1 MQGKLYVRTSA
12 SYQEALGLLGD
23 DWTSLMISHFVGL
36 LTRRKRDLPD
46 GLDIMVSAHCTVDTH
61 PGVIGWCSPVW
72 DGAVLPSHHDSH
84 CIMKQDTEHDYPY
97 TLQTYLAY
105 AQSQPKSSPLHE
117 TSLHQKEESDG
128 KHLFNTLISSWS
140 SRIPRAVW
148 RGRCTGGRLSQIGEY
163 EQTGMLEMRM
173 KLTYFT

>member
-1 MQGKLYVRTSA
+1 
-12 SYQEALGLLGD
+12 
-23 DWTSLMISHFVGL
+23 MISHFIGL
-36 LTRRKRDLPD
+36 LTRRKKDVPD
-46 GLDIMVSAHCTVDTH
+46 GLDIMVSAHCTVDTS
-61 PGVIGWCSPVW
+61 PGVVGWCSPVW

-105 AQSQPKSSPLHE
+105 AQSQLKSSSSSSSLSSPRHD
-117 TSLHQKEESDG
+117 TSLHQEEEEEKKPDDNNAY
-128 KHLFNTLISSWS
+128 NTFISSWS
-140 SRIPRAVW
+140 ARIPRAVW

-163 EQTGMLEMRM
+163 EKTGMLEMRM